1 MVANERPRSKPG
13 QGHSHRQ
20 NCSYFPAHASSQSVR
35 PILPRPLSKTKP
47 SGWGHSLAPARAA
60 VPAPVAAAS
69 RSHSHPAQYFGDLL
83 VVRCQAFDLLLQILG
98 QRFGPLTARTDLAES
113 KARGTGTIGRAMIEH
128 LRGRERALEPLGWT
142 GREAEWIA
150 VVCLHS
156 GVFIRAQFCH
166 YFDAPRITA
175 SRFVKALV
183 QRRSAVE
190 SEWPLVNGGG
200 RTCRISGKAIYRVLG
215 VENIRHRRKANRNG
229 VMRRLLSL
237 DFVLEHPGMN
247 WLPTEAEKVEFLE
260 EIGVPSRL
268 IPRRIYYGAVGAQKR
283 YFALKLPVAGGD
295 KTVTFAYVDP
305 GRDTTGELNTWGGA
319 HGRLWDAIR
328 AKGRRVE
335 VIAIGAELDTVLRSD
350 RVLQLWAAAEPGKVD
365 EGLTVKQ
372 EIRAISD
379 AIDNRDM
386 EFLAQYG
393 GMGEAGKRYMALQQL
408 PEANLAEGVS
418 IDGYSTYRATR
429 FSDLT

>member
-1 MVANERPRSKPG
+1 
-13 QGHSHRQ
+13 
-20 NCSYFPAHASSQSVR
+20 
-35 PILPRPLSKTKP
+35 
-47 SGWGHSLAPARAA
+47 
-60 VPAPVAAAS
+60 
-69 RSHSHPAQYFGDLL
+69 
-83 VVRCQAFDLLLQILG
+83 
-98 QRFGPLTARTDLAES
+98 
-113 KARGTGTIGRAMIEH
+113 MIEH
-128 LRGRERALEPLGWT
+128 LKGREQALASLGWT

-150 VVCLHS
+150 LVCLHS
-156 GVFIRAQFCH
+156 GVFTRAQFCH
-166 YFDAPRITA
+166 YFNTQRMTA
-175 SRFVKALV
+175 LRFVKALV
-183 QRRSAVE
+183 DRRMGVE
-190 SEWPLVNGGG
+190 SDYLTFNGGG
-200 RTCRISGKAIYRVLG
+200 KACRISSKGIYRALG
-215 VENIRHRRKANRNG
+215 VENIRHRRKANRSV

-237 DFVLEHPGMN
+237 DFVLEHPGLN
-247 WLPTEAEKVEFLE
+247 WLPTEGAKVEFLE
-260 EIGVPSRL
+260 EIGLPSRL

-305 GRDTTGELNTWGGA
+305 GHATAVELHSWGAA
-319 HGRLWDAIR
+319 HGQLWDAIR
-328 AKGRRVE
+328 ANGRRVE

-393 GMGEAGKRYMALQQL
+393 GMGEAGKRYMALRQL

-429 FSDLT
+429 FSEPV